1 MGRKVWGIMGV
12 LVMATAIPA
21 ASLSADKWV
30 AYLSLGDYTGPA
42 AGNIV
47 LMDKGAHDCFQDF
60 NDKGGVD
67 GVKVKFIGVDTR
79 YDVARGV
86 SAYKNYSK
94 TPRLLAVCSVS
105 TAIGQAIAP
114 LVKRDRLV
122 ALAPGDGIHVV
133 KISNNF
139 LWGECYPDFFGAVLD
154 WIVKDWKG
162 KGRPGM
168 PTVGYMGWDSA
179 GAREPLKGGK
189 EYAEK
194 LGVKLL
200 GPVYFPVGTTDHTP
214 YLAQVKEADYIYPVS
229 IAGSFLTS
237 LIRDGHRMGMTERT
251 QFICDVFGI
260 AMAGGGVPLHAREV
274 EGTVIASYNLKGT
287 DALEH
292 PVIKGLWTRYQN
304 EPMEKYQDF
313 YVFGVSWA
321 MHYIEALKIAL
332 KDVGY
337 EAINGEAMVKAYEK
351 LTGKEVTQGIQ
362 GTCTYSP
369 TERRASRQV
378 KFYRVSGGK
387 VVPISG
393 WVRSPETV
401 SLHKWE

>member
-1 MGRKVWGIMGV
+1 MSKMVWGIIGV
-12 LVMATAIPA
+12 CAVVAATPA

-42 AGNIV
+42 AGTIV
-47 LMDKGAHDCFQDF
+47 SMDKGARDFFQDL
-60 NDKGGVD
+60 NNKGGVD

-86 SAYKNYSK
+86 SAYKNYQK
-94 TPRLLAVCSVS
+94 TPRLLAVNSVS

-114 LVKRDRLV
+114 LVKRDKLV
-122 ALAPGDGIHVV
+122 ALTSGDGIHIV
-133 KISNNF
+133 KIGYNF
-139 LWGECYPDFFGAVLD
+139 LWGECFPDFFGAVLD
-154 WIVKDWKG
+154 WIVRDWKARG
-162 KGRPGM
+162 KTGM

-179 GAREPLKGGK
+179 GAREPLKGGR
-189 EYAEK
+189 EYAAAV
-194 LGVKLL
+194 GVKLL
-200 GPVYFPVGTTDHTP
+200 DPVYFPVGSTDHTP
-214 YLAQVKEADYIYPVS
+214 YLTQLKGVDYIYIVS
-229 IAGSFLTS
+229 VGDPFVAN
-237 LIRDGHRMGMTERT
+237 LIRDGHRMGMTEKT
-251 QFICDVFGI
+251 QFVCDIFGP
-260 AMAGGGVPLHAREV
+260 AMGAGVSLHPKEL
-274 EGTVIASYNLKGT
+274 EGTVIASYHVKGT
-287 DALEH
+287 DALDH
-292 PVIKGLWTRYQN
+292 PVIKGLWTKYQN
-304 EPMEKYQDF
+304 MPMNKFEEF

-321 MHYIEALKIAL
+321 MHYTEALKIAL

-351 LTGKEVTQGIQ
+351 LTGKDVTQGIQ

-369 TERRASRQV
+369 TERRASRQI

-387 VVPISG
+387 VAPISG